1 MTPRTKLSAALF
13 LALTAVTAT
22 GFAYKSSEIS
32 QAQAAPAYT
41 APAMTPAVSSPAVPA
56 ADDRTLAP
64 ATTNATE
71 VRIAP
76 AAPERTA
83 MEHYSLPPV
92 TVTAPRPSDDELLRN
107 AVLDRLASDTRLSG
121 RIGVE
126 AYRHT
131 VSLTGRV
138 GTTLQIE
145 RAGSIAKSVDG
156 VYDVNN
162 YLLARVGQS

>member
-13 LALTAVTAT
+13 LSLTAVAAT
-22 GFAYKSSEIS
+22 GFAYKSNMTTS
-32 QAQAAPAYT
+32 QAAPYT
-41 APAMTPAVSSPAVPA
+41 TPAVTTSAAVPIA
-56 ADDRTLAP
+56 EEPAIAP
-64 ATTNATE
+64 ASDDT
-71 VRIAP
+71 VPP
-76 AAPERTA
+76 AAPERIAPEPIA

-138 GTTLQIE
+138 ANTMQVD
-145 RAGSIAKSVDG
+145 RAETIVRGVDG
-156 VYDVNN
+156 VWDVSN
-162 YLLARVGQS
+162 YLNARVGRS